1 MPFLFKLVRTIEHS
15 YNSQINNN
23 EDLETETA
31 MLGLVNEYTEDEEI
45 ALTPLDKSSMSAM
58 GSPSS
63 SKISSK
69 LKCPGCMRD
78 ADPNVDF
85 EFTEMSSG

>member
-1 MPFLFKLVRTIEHS
+1 
-15 YNSQINNN
+15 
-23 EDLETETA
+23 

-45 ALTPLDKSSMSAM
+45 ALTPQDKSPMSTM
-58 GSPSS
+58 GSPSY

-85 EFTEMSSG
+85 EFIELLSG